1 MTWDQLITDILDA
14 FPGVSDI
21 ILSENGDYCV
31 LANGSA
37 NKLTLPECLKGT
49 WPELMRLLFPNQCR
63 EANPLT
69 QDENFTLE
77 GAVTLAGCRFRLS
90 ALKHSHGSSVVMR
103 LLPCSIPTPE
113 KISLYPSMVEHFKNL
128 DYGLVLLIGPTG
140 SGKSTTI
147 ASLIQER
154 MNEIPENIIT
164 IEDPIEYIYR
174 HDSVSNIFQRE
185 VGRDCASFGRGLR
198 DALRQAPHLIMIGEI
213 RDEET
218 ALTALKAAESGHVV
232 VSTVHAHSVDQ
243 ACLRFIKL
251 LANYN
256 PENVCDALAGTLRL
270 AIAQTL
276 VYNPE
281 IKRRVSLHEVMMMTN
296 AIAAH
301 IRSQKFERIP
311 NELTIGSRRGQISWE
326 HSVEDRI
333 SQNLLPPDY
342 EAGNRLAC

>member
-1 MTWDQLITDILDA
+1 MNWEDLIVDILDS

-21 ILSENGDYCV
+21 ILCEEGDYCV

-37 NKLTLPECLKGT
+37 NRRQLPAELRSA
-49 WPELMRLLFPNQCR
+49 WPELMQTLFPIDCR
-63 EANPLT
+63 EHDPLAK
-69 QDENFTLE
+69 EEKFTLE
-77 GAVTLAGCRFRLS
+77 GAITLAGSRFRLS
-90 ALKHSHGSSVVMR
+90 ALKHSHGASVVMR
-103 LLPCSIPTPE
+103 LLPYSIPTPE
-113 KISLYPSMVEHFKNL
+113 DIKLYPSVVDRFLKL
-128 DYGLVLLIGPTG
+128 DHGLVLLIGPTG

-147 ASLIQER
+147 ASMIQER
-154 MNEIPENIIT
+154 MIAVPENIIT
-164 IEDPIEYIYR
+164 IEDPIEYVYPQ
-174 HDSVSNIFQRE
+174 DSVSNIFQRE
-185 VGRDCASFGRGLR
+185 VGRDCESFGGGLR
-198 DALRQAPHLIMIGEI
+198 DALRQAPHMIMLGEI

-256 PENVCDALAGTLRL
+256 PENVCDALAGTLQL

-281 IKRRVSLHEVMMMTN
+281 LKRRVSLHEVMFMTS

-301 IRSQKFERIP
+301 IRNQKFERIP
-311 NELTIGSRRGQISWE
+311 NELTVGSRKGQISWE
-326 HSVEDRI
+326 RSVEERI
-333 SQNLLPPDY
+333 DENLLPPDY
-342 EAGNRLAC
+342 EAGHRLAG